1 MQILTLI
8 TIITAFV
15 YPTVWVLGEEG
26 LEAFDI
32 NVETGVTVMSDLV
45 AKVRVAVGPSL
56 LSRLT
61 VRMHV
66 HARATCLAHACVRAP
81 DPEFRGSGCSSRWAV
96 MHETACDGTCS
107 ERRPARHH
115 VHVLLD
121 CRPAAPA

>member
-45 AKVRVAVGPSL
+45 AKVRVAVGLSNVFTVAAHCWCARTRSGNLPGTCMRAGTRCRV
-56 LSRLT
+56 SRLG
-61 VRMHV
+61 V
-66 HARATCLAHACVRAP
+66 
-81 DPEFRGSGCSSRWAV
+81 
-96 MHETACDGTCS
+96 
-107 ERRPARHH
+107 
-115 VHVLLD
+115 
-121 CRPAAPA
+121 